1 MIRKNFYLCLLFA
14 LLIFSSCK
22 SQRLSYQNGVYTGVS
37 SKDDRGAYGEIEIT
51 FDDDKITNCSFV
63 TYQKDGKIKGKDYG
77 KVNGEITNR
86 DYYEKAQLAVAAM
99 KEYALQFQRAQ
110 NLNGVDVIA
119 GATVAY
125 DQFIEAAKEALGKAK
140 DNKVQS
146 AR

>member
-1 MIRKNFYLCLLFA
+1 MIRKKFYLCALFT

-22 SQRLSYQNGVYTGVS
+22 SHKLSYQNGVYTGIS

-51 FDDDKITNCSFV
+51 FENDKIANCSFV
-63 TYQKDGKIKGKDYG
+63 TYQKDGKIKGEDYG

-86 DYYEKAQLAVAAM
+86 DYYEKAQLAVFAM

-110 NLNGVDVIA
+110 NLEGVDAIA

-140 DNKVQS
+140 SSRVQS
-146 AR
+146 AK

>member
-1 MIRKNFYLCLLFA
+1 MIRKNLYLCALFA

-22 SQRLSYQNGVYTGVS
+22 TQKFAYQNGVYTGIS

-51 FDDDKITNCSFV
+51 FENDKITNCSFV
-63 TYQKDGKIKGKDYG
+63 TYQKDGKIKGEDYG

-110 NLNGVDVIA
+110 NLEGVDAIA

-125 DQFIEAAKEALGKAK
+125 DQFVEAAKEAMLKGR
-140 DNKVQS
+140 V
-146 AR
+146 